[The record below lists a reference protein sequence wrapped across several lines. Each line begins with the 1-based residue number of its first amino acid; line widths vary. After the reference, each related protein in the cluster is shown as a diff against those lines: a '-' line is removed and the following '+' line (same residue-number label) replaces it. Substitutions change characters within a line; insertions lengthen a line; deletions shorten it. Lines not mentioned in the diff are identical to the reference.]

1 MTTVIEYRLAG
12 VPEFRQQEWQD
23 LRRSASGVL
32 TELLDVA
39 SDNPSPEQMLG
50 WIKAPEAGF
59 AKACTDYHSEN
70 LGFFY
75 DSVFVC
81 GTGGS
86 YLGCK
91 MLSDLLPFC
100 RFMGGQEA
108 LETMP
113 LYHVGQHVSAYEF
126 TKLREAMR
134 SSQPLIV
141 FISKS
146 GTTFETSI
154 GLSFLLEDLKEKFPD
169 NYKRRIVSVSSQDLT
184 QKPGFDDL
192 LTQPVLR
199 LPADVGGR
207 FSVLASAGLAPLC
220 FAGFDLSD
228 LVAGAAQCVQDAG
241 AWEPDADFFLFA
253 ADRAGLGKT
262 SNLEMW
268 MYGDPALEFLAL
280 WWQQLYAESEGKD
293 QKGALPVPVQWS
305 RDLHSVGQWLQDGP
319 KPYWQLFVDA
329 KSAGEFDGMEA
340 MHSVHNAGRKF
351 DIKHIKSSLGAAV
364 RKAHLDSGSQQMCL
378 SIPEWSAHCLGY
390 FMQWSMLACA
400 VTCKLQG
407 INAFDQPGVEAYK
420 KEFVNAL

>member
-1 MTTVIEYRLAG
+1 
-12 VPEFRQQEWQD
+12 
-23 LRRSASGVL
+23 L

-199 LPADVGGR
+199 LP
-207 FSVLASAGLAPLC
+207 
-220 FAGFDLSD
+220 
-228 LVAGAAQCVQDAG
+228 G
-241 AWEPDADFFLFA
+241 AWEPDADFFRFA